1 MPRTSQPA
9 RFGARRIGLLVL
21 GACTVWLV
29 IQNTLLF
36 LAMMWGDAGVLG
48 RVAMAVVKAGALVT
62 ASFWASP
69 AAAAL
74 VAAGLLLLVMRS
86 RPASSSRSEARHG

>member
-1 MPRTSQPA
+1 MRSA
-9 RFGARRIGLLVL
+9 SRRAGLDGRKIGLLVL

-36 LAMMWGDAGVLG
+36 LAMMWGDPAVVS
-48 RVAMAVVKAGALVT
+48 RVAMVVLKAGALVM

-74 VAAGLLLLVMRS
+74 VAAALVLLVMLG
-86 RPASSSRSEARHG
+86 RPASSTRTEVRHG

>member
-1 MPRTSQPA
+1 MPSSSQTA
-9 RFGARRIGLLVL
+9 RFGLKDIGLVVL
-21 GACTVWLV
+21 AACTAWLV

-36 LAMMWGDAGVLG
+36 LAMMSGDAAVVW
-48 RVAMAVVKAGALVT
+48 RVTSTVVKAAALVT

-74 VAAGLLLLVMRS
+74 VAAVLVVLVIRF
-86 RPASSSRSEARHG
+86 RPTSSTRSEAHHG

>member
-1 MPRTSQPA
+1 MHRPSQPA
-9 RFGARRIGLLVL
+9 RLDGRRIGLLVL

-36 LAMMWGDAGVLG
+36 VAMMWGDPSVLG
-48 RVAMAVVKAGALVT
+48 RIAMTVIKAGALVT
-62 ASFWASP
+62 AKFWASP

-74 VAAGLLLLVMRS
+74 VAAVVLLLVMRA
-86 RPASSSRSEARHG
+86 RPAASTRTEVRHG